1 MPPFPETTTH
11 PQPVN
16 ISSLARTLREPCANL
31 ARISDTPNESNME
44 TCALQALPDMGSLFL
59 LARVLAHSLRELART
74 RAESFR
80 PTPLAKAMLYQKES
94 VARGYFETIIYK
106 YEYIF
111 A

>member
-1 MPPFPETTTH
+1 MLLH
-11 PQPVN
+11 
-16 ISSLARTLREPCANL
+16 TLLRAACV
-31 ARISDTPNESNME
+31 
-44 TCALQALPDMGSLFL
+44 LQALPDMGSLFL